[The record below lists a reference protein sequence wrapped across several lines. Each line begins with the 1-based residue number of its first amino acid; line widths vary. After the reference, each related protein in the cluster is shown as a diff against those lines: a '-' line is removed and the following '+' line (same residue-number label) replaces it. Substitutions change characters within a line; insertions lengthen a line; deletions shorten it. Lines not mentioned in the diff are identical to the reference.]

1 MSVKQIVRTA
11 KERHPGH
18 LGYSEALMLAYNNK
32 NKHRL
37 SMRALYGKKA
47 GLYEIEEEEDE

>member
-11 KERHPGH
+11 KERHPGQ
-18 LGYSEALMLAYNNK
+18 LGYSEALMMAYNNK

-37 SMRALYGKKA
+37 SLRALYGKKA
-47 GLYEIEEEEDE
+47 DKYEDEEDYE